1 MRKSGLRWIGIAAA
15 ASMLLPSV
23 AAAAPAPQVNPWQA
37 LSVLNGGAST
47 IAFCGAAVA
56 AQAQGP
62 VRSGCVLPQVDAPP
76 VATSV
81 IDQPIPPPLP
91 GGAPGFAVS
100 PLIIALGLIAAGAL
114 AYLLLHHKGSNQP
127 NSPA

>member
-15 ASMLLPSV
+15 ASMLVPSV

-56 AQAQGP
+56 AQAGG
-62 VRSGCVLPQVDAPP
+62 GCVLPQVDAPP

-81 IDQPIPPPLP
+81 IEQPVPPPLP
-91 GGAPGFAVS
+91 GGAPAFAVS

-114 AYLLLHHKGSNQP
+114 AYLLLHHGHSTP